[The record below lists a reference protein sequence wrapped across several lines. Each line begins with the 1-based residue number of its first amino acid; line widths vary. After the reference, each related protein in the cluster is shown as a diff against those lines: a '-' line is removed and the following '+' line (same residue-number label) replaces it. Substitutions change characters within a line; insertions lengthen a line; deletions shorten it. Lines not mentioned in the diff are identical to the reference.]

1 MQTHWENKIKTSGN
15 MCLMRMKGCRENLHG
30 NYVTCPGPSKS
41 ISLGQKEKQESTF
54 QAKIMVQT
62 KMQRG

>member
-1 MQTHWENKIKTSGN
+1 

-41 ISLGQKEKQESTF
+41 VGLGQKEKEASTF
-54 QAKIMVQT
+54 QTKITVPT
-62 KMQRG
+62 KMQTG

>member
-1 MQTHWENKIKTSGN
+1 

-30 NYVTCPGPSKS
+30 NYVTCPRPSKS
-41 ISLGQKEKQESTF
+41 VGLGQKEKQASTF